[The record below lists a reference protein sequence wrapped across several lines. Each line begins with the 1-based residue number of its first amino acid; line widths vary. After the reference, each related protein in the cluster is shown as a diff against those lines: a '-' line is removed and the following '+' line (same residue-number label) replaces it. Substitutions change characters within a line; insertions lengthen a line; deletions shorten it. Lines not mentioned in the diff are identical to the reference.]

1 MRNADPSGRQQLHLY
16 PNDADADADTAER
29 KMCNDL
35 WRTLGLAIQMH
46 IYRICAVY

>member
-46 IYRICAVY
+46 IYRICAEY